1 MSRTSVVVG
10 VGLDAVELARMRTVL
25 NRTPRIMTRAFT
37 DDERAYCLDRKDPTE
52 RFAVRFAAKEAVL
65 KVLGEG
71 ILRVPLRDI
80 EVVRAS
86 SGKPSI
92 ELHGVALRKAV
103 ALGITG
109 WQLSLTHTDATAS
122 AVAIGLHDETHDPG
136 TGFWAS
142 LDRKR
147 SAAGA
152 LLFDEA
158 GRLLIVEQTYREGWT
173 IPGGGVDAGESPR
186 GACEREVLE
195 EVGLARTVGR
205 LLVAEWVRGDPLRG
219 ELMLFVFDGGTLSG
233 AEAGA
238 IVLQEDE
245 LSAHRFVDPV
255 DAVALMG
262 TPALGRRLRAALA
275 AREHGDVAWIDDG
288 RIVAG
293 PPGPAGPG

>member
-1 MSRTSVVVG
+1 MSSIVG
-10 VGLDAVELARMRTVL
+10 VGIDTVELARMRTVL
-25 NRTPRIMTRAFT
+25 DRTPRIATRAFT
-37 DDERAYCLDRKDPTE
+37 DDERAYCLERKDPTE

-103 ALGITG
+103 DLGITA
-109 WQLSLTHTDATAS
+109 WNVSLTHTDSAAS

-136 TGFWAS
+136 PSFWQK

-158 GRLLIVEQTYREGWT
+158 GRLLIVEQTYRSGWHL
-173 IPGGGVDAGESPR
+173 PGGGVETGETAKTALARELIEEGNIKLTGEPALHGVFHNRRVSKRDHVMLYVVRDFVQESPPVPD
-186 GACEREVLE
+186 REI
-195 EVGLARTVGR
+195 
-205 LLVAEWVRGDPLRG
+205 VAHG
-219 ELMLFVFDGGTLSG
+219 FF
-233 AEAGA
+233 A
-238 IVLQEDE
+238 IDE
-245 LSAHRFVDPV
+245 LPEDTGRATRARIAEVFGGQ
-255 DAVALMG
+255 AVSEL
-262 TPALGRRLRAALA
+262 
-275 AREHGDVAWIDDG
+275 W
-288 RIVAG
+288 
-293 PPGPAGPG
+293 